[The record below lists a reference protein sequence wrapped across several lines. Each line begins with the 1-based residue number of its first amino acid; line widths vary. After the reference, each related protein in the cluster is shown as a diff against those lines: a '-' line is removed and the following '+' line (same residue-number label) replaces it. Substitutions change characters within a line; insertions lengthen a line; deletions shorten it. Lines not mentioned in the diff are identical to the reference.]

1 MGVGRGKKNDEQI
14 MISRRTFLSLIWYS
28 ALTGLA
34 SATYAAVIEPGFRLN
49 TTTYK
54 FTPPRWTPGLKL
66 RAVLL
71 ADPHL
76 VEPHMPL
83 RRWERIIET
92 ANALEPDINLLLG
105 DYVTAHRFRTAKVP
119 VKFAA
124 QAAKVLKS
132 SLGTFAICGNH
143 DWWDDLTAQKLGLG
157 PTLAQKAFEDAGIP
171 VMENKA
177 IRLIKDGLPFWLS
190 GTGSMVAIHNKYWT
204 TFESRADIPATM
216 AMITDDAPI
225 IHMAHEPDLF
235 PDIPD
240 RVSLTL
246 SGHTHGGQIRLFGK
260 SFVTPSSYG
269 NRFAYGHV
277 VEDGKHLVV
286 SGGLGCSIIPI
297 RFGMPPEI
305 VVLELG

>member
-1 MGVGRGKKNDEQI
+1 
-14 MISRRTFLSLIWYS
+14 MISRRMFLNLIGYG
-28 ALTGLA
+28 ALSGLA
-34 SATYAAVIEPGFRLN
+34 TATYAAVIEPGFRLN

-54 FTPPRWTPGLKL
+54 FTTPRWTPGLKL

-83 RRWERIIET
+83 RRWQRIIET
-92 ANALEPDINLLLG
+92 ANALEPDIHLLLG

-119 VKFAA
+119 VGLAA
-124 QAAKVLKS
+124 EAAKTLTS
-132 SLGTFAICGNH
+132 PLGTYAICGNH
-143 DWWDDLTAQKLGLG
+143 DWWDDSTAQKNGHG
-157 PTLAQKAFEDAGIP
+157 PTVAQQAFENAGIP
-171 VMENKA
+171 VMENRALQLK
-177 IRLIKDGLPFWLS
+177 KDGLPFWLS
-190 GTGSMVAIHNKYWT
+190 GTDSMVAIRNSDYSEFK
-204 TFESRADIPATM
+204 SRADIPAAM

-235 PDIPD
+235 PEIPD

-246 SGHTHGGQIRLFGK
+246 SGHTHGGQVRLFGK
-260 SFVTPSSYG
+260 SLVVPSSYG

-277 VEDGKHLVV
+277 VEDGRHLVV
-286 SGGLGCSIIPI
+286 SGGLGCSILPI
-297 RFGMPPEI
+297 RFGIPPEI